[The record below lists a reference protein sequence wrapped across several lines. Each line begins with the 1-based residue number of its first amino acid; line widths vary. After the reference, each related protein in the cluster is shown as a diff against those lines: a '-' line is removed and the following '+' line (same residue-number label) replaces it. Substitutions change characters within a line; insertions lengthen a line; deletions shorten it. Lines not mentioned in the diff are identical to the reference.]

1 MQKKLLTTGLLVV
14 LALSSVL
21 TLGAAQAQEEEPR
34 CDVAVLSVAAAAIGV
49 TEDALRAALADG
61 QTIAEVAEANDVD
74 PDAVVDAIVEHQVN
88 CAGELPASAARR
100 YRNNAEAMALDLVY
114 GEALGGVRLRF
125 GGLDAPEIT
134 IPDVWGAIEALPAGR
149 LMWHEPWI
157 EAAAEAIGIEA
168 DALLEALGDGQT
180 IAEVAEAN
188 DAALDAVIDAIVAA
202 ETARITDN
210 ARSFVEESLGVSLDI
225 GAGRS
230 LRLELGQGRGMGFRF
245 NIQPFSDRIEAR
257 PMVEIA
263 IGGMADWL
271 EVAADAIGVE
281 RDALVEALSDGQTI
295 AEVAEANDVNP
306 DAVVDAIVAAETE
319 DLAEEV
325 AAFVEAQHPMMAG
338 IAGRFGSMMGQM
350 GRMMEERLQE
360 GLRRFDFGRGGR
372 WGFGQGRGPRI
383 EIYPD
388 EAFGPFGH
396 GMMFGMMDPADR
408 YEAAADA
415 IGIDVDALLEA
426 LDDGQ
431 TIAEVAEANDVDP
444 EAVVDALAAD
454 MEAEIDQA
462 VEEGLFSEDV
472 ADAMRARAQAW
483 AEQFVMEGVGW
494 MGFHM
499 GPGSGFFEWRFDE
512 ESAPPMWR
520 NRQPGEGG
528 RWTMPRH
535 RSF

>member
-74 PDAVVDAIVEHQVN
+74 PDAVVDAIVEHQVS

-114 GEALGGVRLRF
+114 GDALGGVRLRF
-125 GGLDAPEIT
+125 GGLDTPEIT
-134 IPDVWGAIEALPAGR
+134 IPDVWGAIETLPAGR
-149 LMWHEPWI
+149 LMWHQPWI

-188 DAALDAVIDAIVAA
+188 GADLDAVIDAIVAA

-372 WGFGQGRGPRI
+372 WEFGQGRGPRI

-396 GMMFGMMDPADR
+396 GMIFGMMDPADR

-415 IGIDVDALLEA
+415 IGIDVEALLEV

-483 AEQFVMEGVGW
+483 AEQFVMEGAGW

-499 GPGSGFFEWRFDE
+499 GPGAGFFEWRFDE

-520 NRQPGEGG
+520 NRQPGEGRRG
-528 RWTMPRH
+528 TMPRH
-535 RSF
+535 RSY